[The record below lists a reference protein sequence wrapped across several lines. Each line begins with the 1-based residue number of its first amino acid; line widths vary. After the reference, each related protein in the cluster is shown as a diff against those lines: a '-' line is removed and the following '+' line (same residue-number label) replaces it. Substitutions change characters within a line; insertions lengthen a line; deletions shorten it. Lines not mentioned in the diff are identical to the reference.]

1 MEKSRVWQRR
11 WSLFMITWLFFT
23 EVCLHFM
30 QTVQLLQVGHRKRH
44 WSSSCSYPWE
54 KWCWRC
60 CEDKYELKFYL
71 TKILQILPWYEL
83 LHLVTSVFSSCKNV
97 VVWLGSI
104 MTDMNML
111 LLLNMFMTLWR
122 GFKMHFILMQ
132 GNHET
137 LTAQNVCLQAS
148 AVSALCIP
156 SVSVHSAFH
165 NLTTDWL

>member
-1 MEKSRVWQRR
+1 
-11 WSLFMITWLFFT
+11 MIMWLFFP

-60 CEDKYELKFYL
+60 CEDSMNWNSILRRYYRFYL
-71 TKILQILPWYEL
+71 DMNCFIWS
-83 LHLVTSVFSSCKNV
+83 HLCSCKKF

-111 LLLNMFMTLWR
+111 LLLNMFMTLWQ

-156 SVSVHSAFH
+156 SVTVHSAFH